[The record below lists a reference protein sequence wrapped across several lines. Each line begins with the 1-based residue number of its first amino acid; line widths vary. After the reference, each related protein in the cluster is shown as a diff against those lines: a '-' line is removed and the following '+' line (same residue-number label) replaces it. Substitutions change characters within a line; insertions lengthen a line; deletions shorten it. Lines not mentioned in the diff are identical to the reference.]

1 MPKTTEQLYAE
12 LKDDVIAV
20 ADPLFELSEEL
31 LRKHGNFLPHGFV
44 LNDEGK
50 NTIVAATDHD
60 ARGSTTSTMTL
71 PLLHQGIRKQ
81 VESGK
86 ARAIGVAENVTI
98 TLTDG
103 ETTNAIKVMF
113 EHRDGLC
120 LALYLPFKNEPL
132 SRYRSGQIFTV
143 AAEPE
148 IKAWHPR

>member
-1 MPKTTEQLYAE
+1 MPKTTQQLYAE
-12 LKDDVIAV
+12 LRDDVIAV
-20 ADPLFELSEEL
+20 ANPLFELSEDL

-60 ARGSTTSTMTL
+60 ACGSTTSTMTL

-81 VESGK
+81 VEAGK

-98 TLTDG
+98 TLAGG
-103 ETTNAIKVMF
+103 ETTHAVKVMF

-120 LALYLPFKNEPL
+120 VALYLPFTNEPL
-132 SRYRSGQIFTV
+132 IRYQSGQIFTV
-143 AAEPE
+143 AADPE
-148 IKAWHPR
+148 VKAWHPR